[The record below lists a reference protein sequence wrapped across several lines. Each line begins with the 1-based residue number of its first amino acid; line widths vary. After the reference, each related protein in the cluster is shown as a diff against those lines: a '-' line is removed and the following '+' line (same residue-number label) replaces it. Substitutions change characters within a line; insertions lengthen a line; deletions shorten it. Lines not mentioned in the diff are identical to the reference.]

1 MHLPPPATTATSAPS
16 ATTSLTPVQV
26 PDTPDRVWVNGDSRG
41 LSSGRIVVT
50 WDRVADATSYLLW
63 HDPPKACG
71 PRPCPQPYSVALSD
85 DEDSNPDTLTYSV
98 SELAVPIFYT
108 VEVRAVRGSDESE
121 AAVGYAY
128 TTRTPLPLHTR
139 SVAITE
145 LQEMGTGPVA
155 GYRAG
160 YRASPG
166 GNLPVYGHYAYTLC
180 TNTLSDHFMMNA
192 RQRLQIEAAVRI
204 WRDNVGFVTYSQ
216 STGECHRM
224 PTDEDEDTGYPS
236 WIYLTPVDMMHEA
249 CDSEQDDGCVDHY
262 PDPIITPYGRITSTQ
277 VFVRAN
283 ASTVAQTSLDGMC
296 SRLFQIV
303 MHEAGHAYGLDH
315 PTRSGS
321 EALMGVYEVHCEPQA
336 YDAVAIAAIYQS
348 R

>member
-1 MHLPPPATTATSAPS
+1 MHLPPPATTATSA
-16 ATTSLTPVQV
+16 TTSPTPVQV

-50 WDRVADATSYLLW
+50 WDQVADATSYLLW
-63 HDPPKACG
+63 HNPPKACG

-85 DEDSNPDTLTYSV
+85 DEDSNPDTLTYTV
-98 SELAVPIFYT
+98 SGQAVPVFYT
-108 VEVRAVRGSDESE
+108 VEVRAVGDSGESE

-145 LQEMGTGPVA
+145 LQKVGIVPVA

-180 TNTLSDHFMMNA
+180 TNTLSNHFVANA
-192 RQRLQIEAAVRI
+192 RQRSQIEAAVKI

-216 STGECHRM
+216 STGECHRLL
-224 PTDEDEDTGYPS
+224 TDWDDPSDHPS
-236 WIYLTPVDMMHEA
+236 WIHLTPEDEMAMDCSSA
-249 CDSEQDDGCVDHY
+249 RDDGCVDHY
-262 PDPIITPYGRITSTQ
+262 PNPISTPYGRITSTQ
-277 VFVRAN
+277 MFVRAN

-296 SRLFQIV
+296 SRLFKIV

-315 PTRSGS
+315 PTSNGS

-336 YDAVAIAAIYQS
+336 YDAVPIAAIYQS